1 MYGVIYRFLRS
12 EEGPTSVEYAVMLSL
27 IAGACIA
34 SVLVL
39 SNAVGASFDDSASQI
54 SGALG
59 S

>member
-1 MYGVIYRFLRS
+1 MRRVLRFLCS
-12 EEGPTSVEYAVMLSL
+12 DEAATTVEYAVVLAF

-39 SNAVGASFDDSASQI
+39 SNAAGNSFDNSATELTS
-54 SGALG
+54 AMG

>member
-1 MYGVIYRFLRS
+1 MFRAIHRFLRCES
-12 EEGPTSVEYAVMLSL
+12 GATAVEYGVMLAL

-39 SNAVGASFDDSASQI
+39 SNAVGASFDDSASQLT
-54 SGALG
+54 SAMG